1 MILRKLR
8 QKLEF
13 KSTVL
18 YSLHWGYPKSEKL
31 TQGICSLLLH
41 AMHEC
46 CLYSGEP
53 TLKEIALPLCY
64 EAITVSLFTDG
75 NDLFQKILC

>member
-1 MILRKLR
+1 M
-8 QKLEF
+8 EF
-13 KSTVL
+13 KYTVR

-31 TQGICSLLLH
+31 IQGICSLLLH

-53 TLKEIALPLCY
+53 TSKEIALHLCY
-64 EAITVSLFTDG
+64 EATTVSLFTDG
-75 NDLFQKILC
+75 SDLFQKILS